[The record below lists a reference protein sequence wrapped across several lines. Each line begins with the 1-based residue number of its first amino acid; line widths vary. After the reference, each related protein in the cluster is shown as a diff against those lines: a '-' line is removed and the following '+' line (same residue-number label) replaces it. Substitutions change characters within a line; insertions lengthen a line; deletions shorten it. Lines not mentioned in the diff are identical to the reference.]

1 MLYYNIYNMTHGN
14 YHPYGLNLSEK
25 QINSIRRSKAKR
37 VPISIRLK
45 NGDLDGSTQLMLTK
59 TQINQINKAKSKG
72 TGIVIALS
80 ESQIGY
86 QSGEGI
92 KEVGQKIKNFFEN
105 DVKNFFRDDVP
116 NAMNALGKNGVPGL
130 VGYAGSRIAEVAKN
144 RANRRQQGGAIDP
157 SLLMAGVTGAMEGV
171 GELGKT
177 IGKYSNEQ
185 AKRGFAKNIITKKYA
200 RKAAKNLRAMQK
212 RAVKHYNRLIKLQ
225 DKGKVNP
232 NLTEDDLWNM
242 SVSTFAKSPEESATL
257 QQMMNDQYANDDE
270 IDDDGDYVPDEED
283 DDTAEEV
290 YGGIIG
296 GGLFIHGR
304 GFNGLKNYKR
314 GGCCKCQKNL

>member
-1 MLYYNIYNMTHGN
+1 MSRSYQ
-14 YHPYGLNLSEK
+14 PYGLHLSES
-25 QINSIRRSKAKR
+25 QIRDVRRASAKK
-37 VPISIRLK
+37 VPISIKIK
-45 NGDLDGSTQLMLTK
+45 NENLTGGTQLMLTK

-72 TGIVIALS
+72 TGVVISLS
-80 ESQIGY
+80 ETQIRY

-92 KEVGQKIKNFFEN
+92 KEVGQKIKNFFQN
-105 DVKNFFRDDVP
+105 DVKNFFEDDVP
-116 NAMNALGKNGVPGL
+116 GAFNALGKNGVPGL

-157 SLLMAGVTGAMEGV
+157 SLLMAGVSGAMEGI
-171 GELGKT
+171 GDLSQS

-185 AKRGFAKNIITKKYA
+185 AKRGFAKNILTKKYA
-200 RKAAKNLRAMQK
+200 RKAAKNMRAMQK

-232 NLTEDDLWNM
+232 NLTEDQLWNM
-242 SVSTFAKSPEESATL
+242 SVETFAKNPEESAAL
-257 QQMMNDQYANDDE
+257 QQIMNDQYANDDE
-270 IDDDGDYVPDEED
+270 IDEEGDYVPDDED
-283 DDTAEEV
+283 DETAAEI

-304 GFNGLKNYKR
+304 GFNGLKNYKK
-314 GGCCKCQKNL
+314 GGCNKGTCQCQKN